1 MIKKQSSSFH
11 RFLRIALGITLGLA
25 AALTVFLLIVPE
37 KEGRSAEAQGVLLYA
52 DGETKPC
59 AVSLR
64 GVMNTYAFE
73 KDAPVYDGTL
83 LIDGRQVDEVY
94 LTFDGDYAAPKSDG
108 ASAVLSKD
116 MELAAQLTLDGRD
129 CLLLAPA
136 PDEAAAQTLLA
147 RFLADVPFAR
157 KMAWETYIQ

>member
-1 MIKKQSSSFH
+1 MIKKSSSFN

-25 AALTVFLLIVPE
+25 AALTVFLMVVPE
-37 KEGRSAEAQGVLLYA
+37 KEDRSTESQGILLFQ

-59 AVSLR
+59 AVSLQ
-64 GVMNTYAFE
+64 GTVDTYAFD
-73 KDAPVYDGTL
+73 KDAPIYNGTLSVDGT
-83 LIDGRQVDEVY
+83 QVNEVY
-94 LTFDGDYAAPKSDG
+94 LTFNGDYAAPKSDG

-116 MELAAQLTLDGRD
+116 MEIAAQLTLDGKD

-147 RFLADVPFAR
+147 RFLAEVPFAR
-157 KMAWETYIQ
+157 KMAWETYQR